1 MKSVLLITHDTSISG
16 APKSILLV
24 FEELVKRGIEV
35 TTISLKGGGKLE
47 NRFRK
52 LSTNYFN
59 INSLSKDYK
68 YSTKERFKKKFLGIP
83 FASEYDL
90 FINNISKYKFDVIY
104 CNTVVSLN
112 LGIVLN
118 QLIKTK
124 LILHIHELKTVI
136 DEFCSNLNV
145 FESLIDTFI
154 VPSLLN
160 QNCLINDFSIPNEK
174 IFVVRET
181 TDIVVEEL
189 IQYRDNNTINVL
201 MCGGAYWRKGDDLFI
216 QIANMILKKDK
227 RFRFFWVGNQ
237 SAERKRINA
246 LDLNKLEI
254 EQYVDFVEETE
265 NPKDWYLKSD
275 IFLLTSREDP
285 FPLAAM
291 DAGFLGIPI
300 FCFAKATGI
309 EEVINEC
316 CVIPYLDLDKMIE
329 RIISIVDNYEIY
341 ASISRENKNTF
352 NKFTPEL
359 ISYQVEKLL

>member
-24 FEELVKRGIEV
+24 FEELVKRGVQV
-35 TTISLKGGGKLE
+35 TTIALKGGGKLE
-47 NRFRK
+47 DRFK
-52 LSTNYFN
+52 KMSINYFDLY
-59 INSLSKDYK
+59 ILSRDYK
-68 YSTKERFKKKFLGIP
+68 YSLKDRFKKKFLGTP
-83 FASEYDL
+83 FVSEYYS
-90 FINNISKYKFDVIY
+90 FINDISKYKFDVIY

-112 LGIVLN
+112 LGIELN
-118 QLIKTK
+118 QFIKTK

-136 DEFCSNLNV
+136 DEFCLNLNA

-160 QNCLINDFSIPNEK
+160 QNCLINDFSIPNQK

-181 TDIVVEEL
+181 TDIIVEDL
-189 IQYRDNNTINVL
+189 IQYREKNTINVL

-216 QIANMILKKDK
+216 QIANLMLMKNN
-227 RFRFFWVGNQ
+227 RFRFFWLGNQ

-265 NPKDWYLKSD
+265 NPKEWYLKSD

-309 EEVINEC
+309 EEVINER
-316 CVIPYLDLDKMIE
+316 CVVPYLDLDKMSE